1 MARTQQQRREETV
14 ARLLDAS
21 IDTIVEVGYARASA
35 AVIAKRAQVSDGALF
50 RHFPTMG
57 DFMAATAHEVMRR
70 QLDLFT
76 KRVAE
81 IPADKPALE
90 AAVKIHWDVSANAT
104 NTVMF
109 ELLVAARTDE
119 KLRVTL
125 QDVIV
130 EYAANILDTAKALPG
145 ADQFPEGTFAG
156 LVAILTNSFIGTAI
170 VRAVLPQP
178 EMEERQIQLLTELL
192 GGSRLT
198 LLGHLGALQ
207 GDGPGQSRILQLDV
221 LETHVCAERGERERD
236 DQRIEHQIRT
246 TVHPDPL
253 RDDGSVVRSEDR
265 VDPCH
270 HEQHV
275 ADLHPRLR
283 LSPAPR
289 AKKKHQ
295 QREHR
300 RDQ

>member
-21 IDTIVEVGYARASA
+21 IDTIIEVGYARASA
-35 AVIAKRAQVSDGALF
+35 AVIAKRAKVSDGALF

-70 QLDLFT
+70 QLGLFS

-81 IPADKPALE
+81 IPADQPALE
-90 AAVKIHWDVSANAT
+90 AAVKIHWDVSSNAT

-119 KLRVTL
+119 KLRATL
-125 QDVIV
+125 QDVLA
-130 EYAANILDTAKALPG
+130 EYASNIYDTAKELPG
-145 ADQFPEGTFAG
+145 ADQFPQDTFTA

-192 GGSRLT
+192 GGA
-198 LLGHLGALQ
+198 G
-207 GDGPGQSRILQLDV
+207 
-221 LETHVCAERGERERD
+221 
-236 DQRIEHQIRT
+236 
-246 TVHPDPL
+246 
-253 RDDGSVVRSEDR
+253 
-265 VDPCH
+265 
-270 HEQHV
+270 
-275 ADLHPRLR
+275 
-283 LSPAPR
+283 
-289 AKKKHQ
+289 
-295 QREHR
+295 
-300 RDQ
+300 